1 MPDGHAPPGA
11 ERPLAG
17 EKALVTGAS
26 RRLGAAIALR
36 LARDGAQVALHYR
49 SDRTG
54 AEATAAAIGASGPV
68 LQADLADAQAC
79 ARLVAQ
85 ADEALGGLTLLV
97 NNAATFR
104 RTPLDELEVA
114 DFDHFMQS
122 NARSVYVLSL
132 VAGRLFKSRGRGCI
146 VNLADVAG
154 LSPWPA
160 FIPYSASKAAVV
172 SLTKGFAKALAPE
185 VRVNA
190 VAPGP
195 VLPPAGE
202 PPEQGEQ
209 AVAATLLKRWG
220 SAGDVA
226 AAVAFLAGTPY
237 MTGQVLPVDG
247 GRSVDS

>member
-1 MPDGHAPPGA
+1 MPDPG
-11 ERPLAG
+11 RRLAG

-26 RRLGAAIALR
+26 RRLGRAIAER
-36 LARDGAQVALHYR
+36 LAREGAAVALHFR
-49 SDRTG
+49 SDRAG
-54 AEATAAAIGASGPV
+54 AEETAAAIGAASPV
-68 LQADLADAQAC
+68 LQADLADAGAC
-79 ARLVAQ
+79 ERLVVE
-85 ADEALGGLTLLV
+85 ADAALGGLTLLV

-104 RTPLDELEVA
+104 RTPLDEMDVS

-132 VAGRLFKSRGRGCI
+132 VAGRLFKSRGQGCI

-154 LSPWPA
+154 LSPWPG

-202 PPEQGEQ
+202 SPEQGER
-209 AVAATLLKRWG
+209 AVASTLLKRWG
-220 SAGDVA
+220 SPDDIA
-226 AAVAFLAGTPY
+226 AAVVFLASTPY

-247 GRSVDS
+247 GRSVNS

>member
-1 MPDGHAPPGA
+1 MPEPGGA
-11 ERPLAG
+11 LAG

-26 RRLGAAIALR
+26 RRLGRAIAER

-49 SDRTG
+49 SDESG
-54 AEATAAAIGASGPV
+54 AVETAASIGADSPL
-68 LQADLADAQAC
+68 LQADLTDADAC
-79 ARLVAQ
+79 ERLVSD
-85 ADEALGGLTLLV
+85 ADAALGGLTLLV
-97 NNAATFR
+97 NNAATFH
-104 RTPLDELEVA
+104 RTPLAELEIS
-114 DFDHFMQS
+114 DFDHFMRT

-132 VAGRLFKSRGRGCI
+132 LAGRMFKSRGRGCI

-154 LSPWPA
+154 LVPWA
-160 FIPYSASKAAVV
+160 GFIPYSASKAAVV

-195 VLPPAGE
+195 VLPPANE
-202 PPEQGEQ
+202 SPEQGER

-220 SAGDVA
+220 SPDDIA
-226 AAVAFLAGTPY
+226 AAVAFLAKTPY

-247 GRSVDS
+247 GRSVNA

>member
-1 MPDGHAPPGA
+1 MPDGGP
-11 ERPLAG
+11 PLAG

-26 RRLGAAIALR
+26 RRLGRAIAER
-36 LARDGAQVALHYR
+36 LARDGAAVALHYR
-49 SDRTG
+49 GDLSG
-54 AEATAAAIGASGPV
+54 AEATAAAIGAKSPL
-68 LQADLADAQAC
+68 LQADLADAAAC
-79 ARLVAQ
+79 ERLVRD

-97 NNAATFR
+97 NNAATFH
-104 RTPLDELEVA
+104 RTPLADLQVV
-114 DFDHFMQS
+114 DFDHFMRA

-132 VAGRLFKSRGRGCI
+132 AAGRLFKARGRGCI

-154 LSPWPA
+154 LVPWA
-160 FIPYSASKAAVV
+160 GFIPYSASKAAVV

-209 AVAATLLKRWG
+209 AVAQTLLKRWG
-220 SAGDVA
+220 SPADVA
-226 AAVAFLAGTPY
+226 AAVAFLATTPY
-237 MTGQVLPVDG
+237 VTGQVLPVDG
-247 GRSVDS
+247 GRSVNA

>member
-1 MPDGHAPPGA
+1 MPEDD
-11 ERPLAG
+11 RPLAG

-26 RRLGAAIALR
+26 RRLGRAIALR
-36 LARDGAQVALHYR
+36 LARDGAEVALHYR
-49 SDRTG
+49 SDESG
-54 AEATAAAIGASGPV
+54 AEQTAAEIGASSPV
-68 LQADLADAQAC
+68 LQADLADTKAC
-79 ARLVAQ
+79 ARLVAE

-97 NNAATFR
+97 NNAATFH
-104 RTPLDELEVA
+104 RTALDDLRVS
-114 DFDHFMQS
+114 DFDHFMHA

-132 VAGRLFKSRGRGCI
+132 VAGRLLKARGRGCI

-154 LSPWPA
+154 LVPWA
-160 FIPYSASKAAVV
+160 GFIPYSASKAAVV

-202 PPEQGEQ
+202 PPEQGEK
-209 AVAATLLKRWG
+209 AVATTLLKRWG
-220 SAGDVA
+220 SPDDVA
-226 AAVAFLAGTPY
+226 AAVVFLATTPY
-237 MTGQVLPVDG
+237 VTGQVLPVDG